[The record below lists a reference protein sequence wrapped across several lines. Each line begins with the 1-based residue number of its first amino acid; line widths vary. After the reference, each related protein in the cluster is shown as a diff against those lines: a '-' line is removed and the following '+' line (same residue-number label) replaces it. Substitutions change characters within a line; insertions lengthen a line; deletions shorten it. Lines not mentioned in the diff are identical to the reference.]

1 MRSWI
6 LVPADNDKAL
16 DSIAGAGAD
25 VVVLDLARTMA
36 PGRQTNARIETTN
49 WLRSHREQVVAARR
63 FERWARIS
71 GLDTPHWRE
80 DLDAAMEG
88 SPHGI
93 VLSNCRGTDD
103 IRQLASV
110 LYEIEDRLGLAANV
124 TKIVPELGGTPMVA
138 LGLARLADELHPR
151 VAALTW
157 DAVGL
162 AHAIGAR
169 RLRGPGGRW
178 SDALAHVRAQVLL
191 IAHARGIGAL
201 EHPFRDTRDADA
213 GRRVADAARAD
224 GFTGMFAIHPGQ
236 LAGIN
241 AAFAPLESELAEA
254 RSILSAFATN
264 PGASQVSLGDRR
276 VGLGDLQRAKRLLG
290 ED

>member
-1 MRSWI
+1 MRSWV

-16 DSIAGAGAD
+16 GSIAGTGAD
-25 VVVLDLARTMA
+25 VVVLDLARAMT
-36 PGRQTNARIETTN
+36 PGQQSRARIETTN
-49 WLRSHREQVVAARR
+49 WLRSHREQVLAARR

-88 SPHGI
+88 SPHGL
-93 VLSNCRGTDD
+93 VLSRCRGTDD

-124 TKIVPELGGTPMVA
+124 TRIVPEVGSTPTVA
-138 LGLARLADELHPR
+138 LSVNRLAEELHPR

-162 AHAIGAR
+162 AHALGAR

-191 IAHARGIGAL
+191 IAHARSIGAL
-201 EHPFRDTRDADA
+201 EHPFRDTRDPDSA
-213 GRRVADAARAD
+213 RRVADAARAD
-224 GFTGMFAIHPGQ
+224 GFTGMFAIHPSQ
-236 LAGIN
+236 VAGIN
-241 AAFAPLESELAEA
+241 EAFAPLESELAEA
-254 RSILSAFATN
+254 RSIVSAFATN
-264 PGASQVSLGDRR
+264 PGATQVALGDRR
-276 VGLGDLQRAKRLLG
+276 VDQADLNRARRLLG

>member
-49 WLRSHREQVVAARR
+49 WLRSHREQVLAARR

-276 VGLGDLQRAKRLLG
+276 IGLGDLQRAKRLLG

>member
-16 DSIAGAGAD
+16 DSVAGAGAD
-25 VVVLDLARTMA
+25 VVVVDLARAMTST
-36 PGRQTNARIETTN
+36 QHSKARIETTN

-80 DLDAAMEG
+80 DLDAAMDG

-93 VLSNCRGTDD
+93 VLANCRGTDD

-124 TKIVPELGGTPMVA
+124 TRIVPELGSTPSVA
-138 LGLARLADELHPR
+138 LTVNRLTEELHPR
-151 VAALTW
+151 VSALTW

-201 EHPFRDTRDADA
+201 EHPFRDTRDTDT
-213 GRRVADAARAD
+213 GKRVAEAARAD
-224 GFTGMFAIHPGQ
+224 GFTGMFAIHAGQ

-241 AAFAPLESELAEA
+241 EAFAPLDSELAEA
-254 RSILSAFATN
+254 RSIVSAFATN
-264 PGASQVSLGDRR
+264 PGASQVALGDRR
-276 VGLGDLQRAKRLLG
+276 IGQNDLQRAKRLLG